1 MIKFKIYDILLMMI
15 YNSKDKPNSKIKE
28 KKNQKKTKIRY
39 PFRLKKKKKK
49 KKPFLGPS
57 AILYFDSINF
67 ILLFKNNNK

>member
-28 KKNQKKTKIRY
+28 KKNQNKTKIRY
-39 PFRLKKKKKK
+39 LFRLKKKKKK
-49 KKPFLGPS
+49 KPSLGPS